1 MPVVLRIKGYR
12 FFFYSAD
19 LDEPPH
25 VHVAQSE
32 REAKFWINPVA
43 VARAG
48 RFRAN
53 ELREIERILKEHQYD
68 LLAYWKQEQSKRDHH
83 TSED

>member
-12 FFFYSAD
+12 FFFYLAD

-25 VHVAQSE
+25 VHVARSD

-53 ELREIERILKEHQYD
+53 ELREIERILNKHQYD
-68 LLAYWKQEQSKRDHH
+68 LLAYWKQEQSKRDHRA
-83 TSED
+83 SED